1 MVGAAGQALSA
12 ALDTRSKAIEPGM
25 LNSAGSVSAEWYVET
40 LWHYLFKRSL
50 LEGVSSL
57 DVVFKQPARQ
67 ADQQLH
73 FALPH
78 PEAGDIVMD
87 FHVRRRGASAR
98 PDKVPVAQIT
108 VHRQA
113 RRRRPGIAPDPPLHP
128 YGIEVRR
135 RHLNSARR
143 VSWHTMVAAI
153 MDVARRGA
161 QFTDPRADPL
171 DRTLLYVVPRFTFT
185 PLGDALAPGQPV
197 HLPGVRGGAAVEAR
211 QDVDHGAGHLLGRG
225 ARSAVAHRG
234 EPGHRGPDQRR
245 GDARRPVDEHG
256 RVVERP
262 PANSGA
268 ATEGTRDPNVFWRP
282 STTEEQP
289 RRGPVGPVLRGRDGP
304 SPVV

>member
-1 MVGAAGQALSA
+1 MKRLQARAVRQVVGAAGQALSA
-12 ALDTRSKAIEPGM
+12 ALDTRTKAIDPGM

-67 ADQQLH
+67 ADKQLY
-73 FALPH
+73 FTLPR
-78 PEAGDIVMD
+78 PQAGDIVMD
-87 FHVRRRGASAR
+87 FQVRRSGSSAR
-98 PDKVPVAQIT
+98 PDKVPVAQII
-108 VHRQA
+108 VHRHP

-143 VSWHTMVAAI
+143 VSWHTMVAAT

-161 QFTDPRADPL
+161 QFTDPRADRL

-185 PLGDALAPGQPV
+185 PLGDALAQDNLFIYPEFAVAQPWKPGRTSTV
-197 HLPGVRGGAAVEAR
+197 AR
-211 QDVDHGAGHLLGRG
+211 VTFW
-225 ARSAVAHRG
+225 AVAHEAPWPLAESLVTVVRTSGGGGG
-234 EPGHRGPDQRR
+234 E
-245 GDARRPVDEHG
+245 RRPVDEQG
-256 RVVERP
+256 RAVERP

-268 ATEGTRDPNVFWRP
+268 VTEGP
-282 STTEEQP
+282 
-289 RRGPVGPVLRGRDGP
+289 
-304 SPVV
+304 